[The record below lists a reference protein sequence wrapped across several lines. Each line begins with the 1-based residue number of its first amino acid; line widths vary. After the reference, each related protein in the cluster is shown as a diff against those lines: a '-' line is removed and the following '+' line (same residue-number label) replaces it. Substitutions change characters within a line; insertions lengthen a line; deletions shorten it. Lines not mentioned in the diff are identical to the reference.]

1 MSIGYS
7 KAILFT
13 DHLKSVV
20 SVLDDFSRSSS
31 ESEEEQIYVEEEDT
45 EAALLVGE
53 MPRKML
59 PLVLTTAPIF
69 ILLSV
74 AGASRFTRGS
84 VPVSRAGR
92 IYCVATNA
100 VSYDTQIFLWNL

>member
-1 MSIGYS
+1 MNIGYS
-7 KAILFT
+7 KAIFFS
-13 DHLKSVV
+13 DNLKSVV
-20 SVLDDFSRSSS
+20 SVFDDFSRSSS

-45 EAALLVGE
+45 EAALLLGE
-53 MPRKML
+53 MARKML
-59 PLVLTTAPIF
+59 PLVLITAL

-100 VSYDTQIFLWNL
+100 VGYDNQIFMWNL